1 MKHLSKFLSVLIS
14 ALFIIEFFT
23 GCQNPSSST
32 TSNVPAPPGSY
43 KIIFD
48 SNGGNEIS
56 SQIIK
61 ENEYITK
68 PDNPVKKGYT
78 FAEWY
83 DGDTEFDFDTPVT
96 DEITLT
102 AHWTA
107 NTYTVVF
114 NTDGKT
120 SGTNPSSISCTYDTE
135 FTLPKANIRKTN
147 SSFAGWALTS
157 DAENAKYADGVTLK
171 NLTAENNATVTL
183 YAVWYDC
190 YYTIRFWFENFKVG
204 SYTEK
209 TEYRKIMPA
218 NPGQDLYWQNIT
230 GDWQYQKS
238 IFASL
243 PDSAMVGFSQNH
255 DKTNAESENLKVNS
269 DCSTILNIYLKRS
282 SYTVQYSSLNS
293 TKTSKNKLGNPT
305 MEETLPE
312 TKTYRWGETVTVD
325 FNSSLTFHHLLG
337 YKEKLYGGT
346 VSEDIVY
353 KKGGK
358 TTFTMSKND
367 VYLYAYWEL
376 DTRTVTFVPN
386 GGTQPEKQVV
396 NYYSCASSPADC
408 TKDNYTLSCWCI
420 DENCTQKYDFTT
432 PVTEDITLY
441 AKWMNSTATADT
453 ILDTINSM
461 SETSTIKLVGEI
473 TEDLLTQICSAVNK
487 LPKDVYLNLD
497 MSGATGVT
505 KFESSSLSSS
515 EYYKKQFYYCKK
527 LKSIILPSCLTTLGD
542 MAFLG
547 CNALESV
554 VIPDSVTTIDCGA
567 FDSCNAFTELNIPKS
582 VTSINGH
589 FSKFSYINKITVDSE
604 NPNFTSVDGVLYSKD
619 KKTLVLVPVK
629 ITEFTI
635 PLTVET
641 IGEYAFGY
649 SSIKTVI
656 IPSSVTEIEHFA
668 FSNSKLESITIP
680 GTVTS
685 IGNYAFSD
693 CAKLAEVTIEN
704 GVKVLSK
711 NMFIK
716 CKSLETITI
725 PDSVEKIGADC
736 FYYCT
741 SLKAIHIPNSVKK
754 IDTGVFKQCTALKT
768 VTFNDSEN
776 WYVGDPYSTS
786 YNAWN
791 EADKVNPDDLKNV
804 SEWISSSGK
813 FYKYPLYHKN

>member
-1 MKHLSKFLSVLIS
+1 MKHLSKFLSVLLS
-14 ALFIIEFFT
+14 ALFIIAFFT

-32 TSNVPAPPGSY
+32 ASNVPAPSGSY
-43 KIIFD
+43 KITFN

-135 FTLPKANIRKTN
+135 FTLPDANIKKTN
-147 SSFAGWALTS
+147 MSFAGWAITA
-157 DAENAKYADGVTLK
+157 DAEAAAYSNGTTLK
-171 NLTAENNATVTL
+171 NLTTENNATVTL

-190 YYTIRFWFENFKVG
+190 YYTVKIWLENFNAG
-204 SYTEK
+204 TYTEEPK
-209 TEYRKIMPA
+209 LKKIMPA
-218 NPGQDLYWQNIT
+218 NPGRSLYWQNII
-230 GDWQYQKS
+230 GDWTYYNTVIDSS
-238 IFASL
+238 IVTSL
-243 PDSAMVGFSQNH
+243 KGYIQNSE
-255 DKTNAESENLKVNS
+255 KNAEESKGLIVNS
-269 DCSTILNIYLKRS
+269 DCSTVLNVYFERN
-282 SYTVQYSSLNS
+282 SYSVQYSSLNS

-312 TKTYRWGETVTVD
+312 IKSYRWGETVTVD

-337 YKEKLYGGT
+337 YTETYDYGN
-346 VSEDIVY
+346 SNNNIVY

-358 TTFTMSKND
+358 TTFTMPKNS

-376 DTRTVTFVPN
+376 DTRTVSFVPN
-386 GGTQPEKQVV
+386 GGTQPEKQIV

-420 DENCTQKYDFTT
+420 DENCTIKYDFTT

-487 LPKDVYLNLD
+487 LPEGVYLNLD

-505 KFESSSLSSS
+505 KFESSSLSGS

-656 IPSSVTEIEHFA
+656 IPSSVTKIENFA

-685 IGNYAFSD
+685 VGNYAFSD
-693 CAKLAEVTIEN
+693 CEKLAEITIEN
-704 GVKVLSK
+704 GVKVLSS
-711 NMFIK
+711 NMFKK

-725 PDSVEKIGADC
+725 PDSVEKIGAEC

-754 IDTGVFKQCTALKT
+754 IDMGVFKQCTALKT

-791 EADKVNPDDLKNV
+791 DVDKVNPDDLTNV